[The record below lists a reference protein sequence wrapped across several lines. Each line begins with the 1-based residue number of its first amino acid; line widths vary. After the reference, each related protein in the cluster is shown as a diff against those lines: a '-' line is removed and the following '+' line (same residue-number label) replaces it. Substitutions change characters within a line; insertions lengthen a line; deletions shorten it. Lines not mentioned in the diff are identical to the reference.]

1 MVTLL
6 FCLAWGTL
14 AFPFILLVRIGAKP
28 TPMPPEVLPPRDLAA
43 GSRQIALGSST
54 PRYVLTVQ

>member
-28 TPMPPEVLPPRDLAA
+28 TPKPSEVLPSRSLAA

-54 PRYVLTVQ
+54 PRDVLTVK